1 MPSLEWPGKSARQ
14 PEPQPTHL
22 DSAVYPH
29 KNQQNQ
35 LAEDQPSPLPDSI
48 QNQLI
53 HGENF
58 HVLSNL
64 AQTHTGQAR
73 LVYIDPPFFTN
84 RKFKARL
91 GRSEDSRKPDQWQ
104 LTEGYGDQWR
114 SLDDYLNFLYQR
126 LLLIHTLLADDG
138 TIYLHLDWHANA
150 YARLLLDEIFGEANL
165 LNEIIWTYH
174 GPSPIKTAFNRKH
187 DTIYAY
193 TKSSQYIFNT
203 DAVRVPYDETT
214 RKTFLSSPKA
224 GFGKVPDLDRGKVPE
239 DWWYFPVVARLH
251 GERTGY
257 PTQKPQG
264 LLQRI
269 IQASTNPGDLVI
281 DLFCGSG
288 TTAAAASQLGRRFIT
303 CDATMR
309 AVNTTHER
317 LVRQGSQPFQVLQL
331 GSQPTRAEHTT
342 AALFTLENNRINL
355 ATKEDVVYWEVDP
368 NWDGASFHSRLQAGT
383 SNRTDEVQTS
393 LNLPPSGAT
402 KKIAARAILRD
413 DRVLQQELAAG

>member
-1 MPSLEWPGKSARQ
+1 MPVLEWPGKSARQ
-14 PEPQPTHL
+14 PEPQPTRL
-22 DSAVYPH
+22 DSAVFPH
-29 KNQQNQ
+29 KNQPSL
-35 LAEDQPSPLPDSI
+35 LAEDQPKPTPDPS
-48 QNQLI
+48 QNLLI
-53 HGENF
+53 HGDNF

-64 AQTHTGQAR
+64 AQTHAGQAR

-91 GRSEDSRKPDQWQ
+91 GRGEDSRKPDQWQ
-104 LTEGYGDQWR
+104 LTEGYGDQWN

-138 TIYLHLDWHANA
+138 TLYLHLDWHANA
-150 YARLLLDEIFGEANL
+150 YARLLLDEIFGDTNL

-174 GPSPIKTAFNRKH
+174 GPSPIRTAFNRKH

-214 RKTFLSSPKA
+214 RKTFQSSSKA
-224 GFGKVPDLDRGKVPE
+224 GFGKVPNLDRGKVPE

-269 IQASTNPGDLVI
+269 IQACTNPGDLVI

-309 AVNTTHER
+309 AINTTHER
-317 LVRQGSQPFQVLQL
+317 LVRQGSQPFLVQQL
-331 GSQPTRAEHTT
+331 TSQPTRAGQTT
-342 AALFTLENNRINL
+342 DTLFSLEGNHIHL
-355 ATKEDVVYWEVDP
+355 TTKEDVVYWEVDP
-368 NWDGASFHSRLQAGT
+368 NWDGATFHSRLQAGT

-393 LNLPPSGAT
+393 LPLPEGI

-413 DRVLQQELAAG
+413 DRVIQQELSAI